1 MFIRDRLTWL
11 GYLLVGYCCF
21 VATSLGPIMPFLRG
35 ELKLDVRIAGLHF
48 SAFAL
53 GSLLMGTFGDRLMR
67 RFGSPATLWGG
78 GIGTVCGIALLV
90 SGQIAPVT
98 ILGAMLTG
106 LCGSLMGQTVTAIMS
121 NRFGPQRSVGIYE
134 CNIVGSVFCALAPS
148 VVGAVARCGYNWRYT
163 LIFPVVMFA
172 LLALTNL
179 RTVTS
184 QASAIQAP
192 VTTAKLPPA
201 YWAYFAVIAFSVASE
216 WSVIFW
222 TAEFMERV
230 AHLTKA
236 DAATA
241 GSVFLAA
248 MFIGRIIGSRL
259 MRVVPLR
266 IMLPVA
272 AVLATIGFLIFWLA
286 HSAPVHMLGLA
297 LLGLGEANMYPL
309 SFSAAIGT
317 AASQS
322 ARAAS
327 RMSISTGGAI
337 FCAPFILGLIAY
349 RSGMSSAFAFIALLL
364 ALAAVGSLV
373 ANSLAAVHP
382 EPDPEAEAEAEP
394 EAEPEQPIPAT

>member
-1 MFIRDRLTWL
+1 
-11 GYLLVGYCCF
+11 
-21 VATSLGPIMPFLRG
+21 MPFLRG
-35 ELKLDVRIAGLHF
+35 ELKIDVRVAGLHF

-78 GIGTVCGIALLV
+78 GIGTLCGITLIV
-90 SGQIAPVT
+90 TGHIAPLT
-98 ILGAMLTG
+98 ILGALLMG
-106 LCGSLMGQTVTAIMS
+106 LSGSLMGQTVTAIMS

-134 CNIVGSVFCALAPS
+134 CNIVGSIFCALAPS
-148 VVGAVARCGYNWRYT
+148 VVGAVARSGYNWRYT
-163 LIFPVVMFA
+163 LILPVTMFVF
-172 LLALTNL
+172 LALTNL

-184 QASAIQAP
+184 QSSAIQAP
-192 VTTAKLPPA
+192 VTAAKLPPA
-201 YWAYFAVIAFSVASE
+201 YWAYFWVIAFSVAAE

-248 MFIGRIIGSRL
+248 MFFGRILGSRL
-259 MRVVPLR
+259 TRVVPLR

-272 AVLATIGFLIFWLA
+272 AILATIGFMVFWLA
-286 HSAPVHMLGLA
+286 HTAPVHMLGLA

-317 AASQS
+317 AAKQS

-337 FCAPFILGLIAY
+337 FCAPLVLGLIAY
-349 RSGMSSAFAFIALLL
+349 RSGMSCAFAFIALLL
-364 ALAAVGSLV
+364 VLAAVGAFV
-373 ANSLAAVHP
+373 ANALAVRHSELETEI
-382 EPDPEAEAEAEP
+382 EPV
-394 EAEPEQPIPAT
+394 PAA